1 MRVALCLILGSV
13 VSSFALADCQPVA
26 ENRFLVDSS
35 TIRIKDIS
43 YHPNNVFDL
52 NNKNTFWLHEF
63 ANYTHTI
70 TRESVLADDVLFAIG
85 GPLNEKELAET
96 ERLLR
101 SRSYLREA
109 KVRISHYCANDNSVI
124 VAVETWDNWS
134 LLPTVDFSSEGGRS
148 KSALG
153 FEEDNL
159 LGSGNKLSI
168 EYKHETE
175 RTGYGFAFNS
185 PNMFGSFWNG
195 SLRYFDNSDGANYQ
209 LQLDRPF
216 YRLSSPWSLLFNLQR
231 DSEEVS
237 EYEAGEEVNRF
248 QRQNN
253 LFDVKFGY
261 KLPIAGNNIHRL
273 KLALELNDFN
283 FDFAEQGT
291 YLPLPADR
299 NLSGFWLEYEYIVA
313 DYRKL
318 YNINSFNRTEDF
330 NFGWQLN
337 VLLGQ
342 YNKGLGADNNALFW
356 KISGQKNWQ
365 LASDVW
371 LLSETSWLQRQF
383 EQQQFLFTSHWQLVK
398 HLTDYSSLVTKLHI
412 DKGNNLFRD
421 EPLYIGGEEN
431 MRAYP
436 EYFRSGKARIINT
449 VEYRRYTDWSLWQLL
464 DVAFV
469 SYLDVGKV
477 WADKQPQV
485 TNTSSSTLVGVG
497 GGLRLL
503 SSHSSRGAMI
513 HIDITKALTDNENL
527 NGVEFRLMAS
537 RSF

>member
-1 MRVALCLILGSV
+1 MRVALCFTIVWLFSTY
-13 VSSFALADCQPVA
+13 AKADCQPVA
-26 ENRFLVDSS
+26 ENHFLVDPSNV
-35 TIRIKDIS
+35 RIKDIR
-43 YHPNNVFDL
+43 YHANNVFDL
-52 NNKNTFWLHEF
+52 TNKNTFWLHRF

-70 TRESVLADDVLFAIG
+70 TRDSVLADDLLFDKDALLD
-85 GPLNEKELAET
+85 LNELAET

-109 KVRISHYCANDNSVI
+109 SVRISHYCASDNSVI
-124 VAVETWDNWS
+124 VTVETWDNWS

-159 LGSGNKLSI
+159 LGTGNKLSL
-168 EYKHETE
+168 EYKQETE
-175 RTGYGFAFNS
+175 RTGYGFAFNT

-195 SLRYFDNSDGANYQ
+195 SLRYFDNSDGSNYQ
-209 LQLDRPF
+209 LQVSRPF

-237 EYEAGEEVNRF
+237 EYEAGKEVNRY
-248 QRQNN
+248 QSQNN
-253 LFDVKFGY
+253 LFQAEFGY
-261 KLPIAGNNIHRL
+261 KLPVSGNNIHRL
-273 KLALELNDFN
+273 KVATELNDYN
-283 FDFAEQGT
+283 FDFAKQGT
-291 YLPLPADR
+291 YFSIPEDR
-299 NLSGFWLEYEYIVA
+299 NLSGFWVEYEYIVA

-330 NFGWQLN
+330 NLGWQLN
-337 VLLGQ
+337 ARVGQ
-342 YNKGLGADNNALFW
+342 YNKRFGADDNALFW
-356 KISGQKNWQ
+356 KLSAVKNWQ
-365 LASDVW
+365 VASDIW
-371 LLSETSWLQRQF
+371 LLSDTSWLQRRF
-383 EQQQFLFTSHWQLVK
+383 EQPQFLFSSHWQLVK
-398 HLTDYSSLVTKLHI
+398 HLTDYSSLVAKLNI

-421 EPLYIGGEEN
+421 EPLYIGGENN

-436 EYFRSGKARIINT
+436 EFFRSGEARLINSI
-449 VEYRRYTDWSLWQLL
+449 EYRRYTNWSLWQLL

-469 SYLDVGKV
+469 GYLDVGKV
-477 WADKQPQV
+477 WPASDQHMPD
-485 TNTSSSTLVGVG
+485 TDSSTLVGVG

-513 HIDITKALTDNENL
+513 HIDLTKALTDNTNL
-527 NGVEFRLMAS
+527 SGVEFRLMAS

>member
-1 MRVALCLILGSV
+1 MRVALCLTISCIF
-13 VSSFALADCQPVA
+13 STYALADCQPVA
-26 ENRFLVDSS
+26 DNHFLLDQSN
-35 TIRIKDIS
+35 IRIKDITYNS
-43 YHPNNVFDL
+43 NNVFDL
-52 NNKNTFWLHEF
+52 TNKNTFWLHEF

-70 TRESVLADDVLFAIG
+70 TRDSVLQDDILFEIG
-85 GPLNEKELAET
+85 APLDEKVLAET

-101 SRSYLREA
+101 TRSYLREA
-109 KVRISHYCANDNSVI
+109 NVRISHYCASENAVI
-124 VAVETWDNWS
+124 IDVETWDNWS

-148 KSALG
+148 KSSLG

-159 LGSGNKLSI
+159 LGTGNKLSL
-168 EYKHETE
+168 EYKTETE

-185 PNMFGSFWNG
+185 PNMFGSFWDG
-195 SLRYFDNSDGANYQ
+195 SLRYFDNSDGSNYQ
-209 LQLDRPF
+209 VQVSRPF

-253 LFDVKFGY
+253 LLNVEFGY
-261 KLPIAGNNIHRL
+261 KLPIAGKNIHRL
-273 KLALELNDFN
+273 KLSAELNDYN
-283 FDFAEQGT
+283 FDLAEHGT
-291 YLPLPADR
+291 FHPLPEDR
-299 NLSGFWLEYEYIVA
+299 NLSGFWVEYEYIVA

-330 NFGWQLN
+330 NLGWQLN
-337 VLLGQ
+337 ARIGQ
-342 YNKGLGADNNALFW
+342 YNKGFGADDNALFW
-356 KISGQKNWQ
+356 KFSALKNWQ
-365 LASDVW
+365 LASDIW
-371 LLSETSWLQRQF
+371 LLSDTSWQQRQF
-383 EQQQFLFTSHWQLVK
+383 EQQQFLISSHWQLVK
-398 HLTDYSSLVTKLHI
+398 HLTDYSSFVAKLNI

-421 EPLYIGGEEN
+421 EPLYIGGENN

-436 EYFRSGKARIINT
+436 EFFRSGEARIINT
-449 VEYRRYTDWSLWQLL
+449 YEYRRYTDWSIWQLL

-469 SYLDVGKV
+469 GYLDVGKV
-477 WADKQPQV
+477 WPAGDQPMAE
-485 TNTSSSTLVGVG
+485 TDSSTLVGVG

-513 HIDITKALTDNENL
+513 HIDVTKAVTDNDNL